1 MGMDIYYHA
10 IENEDVAIFKKRK
23 STFYDMYE
31 KYENTQHLTIRL
43 YTARKFYQ
51 VYYKYKT
58 LEEEDLQG
66 KIKRNLL
73 AETLIGQTKLSCP
86 PKDIYSYCTSA
97 KKVKRIAI
105 FLNKITSKDLYKIF
119 IRFREEKIKGSDEEF
134 FISLNLKSN
143 NNFIYTT
150 LGKEY
155 WTFEAIAD
163 IFQELKDFYNKVE
176 ENDMG
181 VYIYIS

>member
-1 MGMDIYYHA
+1 M
-10 IENEDVAIFKKRK
+10 
-23 STFYDMYE
+23 S
-31 KYENTQHLTIRL
+31 
-43 YTARKFYQ
+43 
-51 VYYKYKT
+51 
-58 LEEEDLQG
+58 
-66 KIKRNLL
+66 KILG
-73 AETLIGQTKLSCP
+73 A
-86 PKDIYSYCTSA
+86 
-97 KKVKRIAI
+97 VH
-105 FLNKITSKDLYKIF
+105 
-119 IRFREEKIKGSDEEF
+119 DEEF